1 MDTAK
6 ALPLAAQ
13 RTFVPRDYQT
23 AMIDSIAKKI
33 DAGLAHRILGV
44 APTGSGKGLMVA
56 MLCQW
61 FLKSHRWARV
71 LVLCHQ
77 GHLLTQNEAT
87 LNDLEPTIT
96 TGVYCAGEGR
106 KDKRQQ
112 VIFASRDS
120 LRNKPDICGFFDAI
134 IIDEAHLINADS
146 STSYGKIFKVHSAN
160 AKFVVGFTGT
170 PWRLG
175 IGEIWGHDKA
185 FFEDLAYEIKMR
197 ELIDQG
203 YLSEYKFPEI
213 DSLIDTS
220 NVKISSTGDYNSKE
234 LTVESNKVVGACLE
248 KWHKF
253 AADRKLSIFFC
264 CSRDHAKEVFNQLTN
279 EYLSPESVCYV
290 DGDIT
295 GTVRKTILADIKAE
309 KYQAIVNVG
318 VLTTGFD
325 APSIDCVVML
335 RATQSVSLLI
345 QCLGRGL
352 RTADDKKDCLVLDM
366 AGNLDRFGSIEDPY
380 IEGSIKKQERREE
393 NRSHSSGGLRACPK
407 CENMSESQTT
417 CDHCGHLFISHTDET
432 YQGPSYETY
441 TVDSFKVYTDQQTKN
456 GVDCSIVYY
465 YTEDGKRYKEWILTG
480 AGQSWQR
487 KRANLKLWKIN
498 NLKFDTINIIP
509 GKNPKF
515 PRVEPNFYDSA
526 EMPF

>member
-1 MDTAK
+1 METAK

-13 RTFVPRDYQT
+13 RIFVPRDYQT
-23 AMIDSIAKKI
+23 AMIESIAKKI
-33 DAGLAHRILGV
+33 DAGLSHRILGV

-56 MLCQW
+56 MVCQW
-61 FLKSHRWARV
+61 FLKDHRWARI

-77 GHLLTQNEAT
+77 GHLLTQNEET

-106 KDKRQQ
+106 KDKKQQ

-120 LRNKPDICGFFDAI
+120 LRNKPDTCGFFDAI
-134 IIDEAHLINADS
+134 IIDEAHLINTDS

-160 AKFVVGFTGT
+160 AKFIVGFTGT

-175 IGEIWGHDKA
+175 IGEIWGDDKA

-197 ELIDQG
+197 DLINQG
-203 YLSEYKFPEI
+203 YLSDYRFPEI
-213 DSLIDTS
+213 ESLIDTS
-220 NVKISSTGDYNSKE
+220 NVKVSSTGDYNSKE

-248 KWHKF
+248 KWHRL
-253 AADRKLSIFFC
+253 ASDRKLSIFFC
-264 CSRDHAKEVFNQLTN
+264 CSKDHAKEVFDQITN
-279 EYLSPESVCYV
+279 DYLSPETVCYV

-295 GTVRKTILADIKAE
+295 GNVRKSILTDIKAM
-309 KYQAIVNVG
+309 KYKAIINVG

-352 RTADDKKDCLVLDM
+352 RIAEDKKDCLVLDM
-366 AGNLDRFGSIEDPY
+366 AGNLDRFGSIEDPD
-380 IEGSIKKQERREE
+380 IESSIRKQERKTD
-393 NRSHSSGGLRACPK
+393 SSSGSSDGLRKCPK
-407 CENMSESQTT
+407 CESMSESQTT
-417 CDHCGHLFISHTDET
+417 CDHCGHLFINHTDET
-432 YQGPSYETY
+432 YQGPSYDTY
-441 TVDSFKVYTDQQTKN
+441 TVASFKVYNDQQTKN
-456 GVDCSIVYY
+456 GVECAIVYY
-465 YTEDGKRYKEWILTG
+465 YTKDSKRYKEWILTG
-480 AGQSWQR
+480 ADQSWQR
-487 KRANLKLWKIN
+487 KRAKLKLWKLN
-498 NLKFDTINIIP
+498 NLKFTTINIIP
-509 GKNPKF
+509 SKNPKF
-515 PRVEPNFYDSA
+515 PRVEPNFYDPA